1 MNKTQG
7 SNKDLSLNEQIDDL
21 RERMRLLQGDR
32 KVNIDVL
39 EANKNSNKDE
49 IKRLRVENKDL
60 RVKGAQLQRA
70 SAMEE
75 AGQEVRHVEREIER
89 LRKQYDELAN
99 KSVKCRMTLDTM
111 MDEVKDLELD
121 SKRPHME
128 DNEHTRR
135 IRALE
140 NKLDK
145 AMIKYN
151 EAQSI
156 RKTYEQIVRRLRE
169 ERVGFDNQLGAIER
183 TMGAKQRDYEEL
195 LLLQGDANHARET
208 ALGELDRV
216 RAGYQEERVK
226 REKELR
232 STHQMVQSRRQI
244 IERMKHRDKVRKS
257 LAGQDDFDTKT
268 QSQVNAATQKLL
280 TNERM
285 DARSK
290 IDIFEN
296 AFRKIK
302 EATGVSDVNEVIQKI
317 ISQESST
324 ENLISL
330 TRENQSKIE
339 NLNDH
344 KRKLKAKVEEIKY
357 SGVGGGHRRKMV
369 DDHED
374 QLANSSA
381 RLERSRLKYERL
393 CKGLIAMKAGVGH
406 LQEKLEVVR
415 DDVGGKRI
423 ELSDETVAEVLRE
436 CELGL
441 VALSK
446 RIKAGEEEKKRSN
459 LFAIA
464 PAATYG
470 YADEDRDLDEEA
482 ELAASRP
489 YNQRIALSL
498 YDDDD
503 GDDGGGNMG
512 GEEPSLDQ
520 HDEDELTRDKVK
532 RASQQILLAI
542 DRKKRKPKKRGAG
555 GHAHTMGSPSHAP
568 ADEDRNTRSAGGRP
582 GSP

>member
-1 MNKTQG
+1 MKNTQ
-7 SNKDLSLNEQIDDL
+7 SNKDLSLNDQIDDL

-32 KVNIDVL
+32 KVNIDIL

-49 IKRLRVENKDL
+49 IRKLRVDNKDL
-60 RVKGAQLQRA
+60 RVKAAQLQRT
-70 SAMEE
+70 SEMEE
-75 AGQEVRHVEREIER
+75 AGQETRHVEREVER
-89 LRKQYDELAN
+89 LRKQSDEQRS
-99 KSVKCRMTLDTM
+99 KSTKLRVKLDKM
-111 MDEVKDLELD
+111 MDEVRDLELD

-216 RAGYQEERVK
+216 RAGYQEERIK

-232 STHQMVQSRRQI
+232 NTHQMVQSRRQI

-268 QSQVNAATQKLL
+268 QSQVNNATQKLL
-280 TNERM
+280 TNERL

-339 NLNDH
+339 TLNDT

-393 CKGLIAMKAGVGH
+393 CKGLVAMKAGVGH
-406 LQEKLEVVR
+406 LQGKMEVVR
-415 DDVGGKRI
+415 DDVGGKKI

-436 CELGL
+436 CELAIF
-441 VALSK
+441 ALSK

-459 LFAIA
+459 LFAVA
-464 PAATYG
+464 PSAG
-470 YADEDRDLDEEA
+470 SPQADADRDFDEEA
-482 ELAASRP
+482 EITNSRP
-489 YNQRIALSL
+489 YNQRIALTL
-498 YDDDD
+498 YDEDGGD
-503 GDDGGGNMG
+503 GDGGILGD
-512 GEEPSLDQ
+512 EPSLDQ

-542 DRKKRKPKKRGAG
+542 DRKKRKPKKRG
-555 GHAHTMGSPSHAP
+555 GHAHTMGNPNHGA
-568 ADEDRNTRSAGGRP
+568 ADQDDRNVRSAGGQRV

>member
-1 MNKTQG
+1 MT
-7 SNKDLSLNEQIDDL
+7 LVEQIDDL

-32 KVNIDVL
+32 KVNIDIL
-39 EANKNSNKDE
+39 EANKNSNKEE
-49 IKRLRVENKDL
+49 IRRLRGENKEL
-60 RVKGAQLQRA
+60 RVKTAQLQRTA
-70 SAMEE
+70 DMEE
-75 AGQEVRHVEREIER
+75 AGQETRHVEREVER
-89 LRKQYDELAN
+89 LRKQYDELRT
-99 KSVKCRMTLDTM
+99 KSVKCRVTLDGL
-111 MDEVKDLELD
+111 MDGVKELELD

-216 RAGYQEERVK
+216 RAGYQEERMK

-232 STHQMVQSRRQI
+232 NTHQMVQSRRQI

-257 LAGQDDFDTKT
+257 LAGQDDFDSKT
-268 QSQVNAATQKLL
+268 QSQVNAATAKLL
-280 TNERM
+280 TNEKI

-339 NLNDH
+339 TLNDN

-393 CKGLIAMKAGVGH
+393 CKGLVAMKAGVGH
-406 LQEKLEVVR
+406 LQEKMEVVR
-415 DDVGGKRI
+415 DDVGGKKI
-423 ELSDETVAEVLRE
+423 DLSDETVAEVLRE
-436 CELGL
+436 CELAM
-441 VALSK
+441 VALQK
-446 RIKAGEEEKKRSN
+446 RIRAGEEEKKRSN

-464 PAATYG
+464 PATRQVGSPGSDAD
-470 YADEDRDLDEEA
+470 ADE
-482 ELAASRP
+482 ELELSTTRP
-489 YNQRIALSL
+489 YNQRIALGL
-498 YDDDD
+498 YDDED
-503 GDDGGGNMG
+503 GDEGNGLMG
-512 GEEPSLDQ
+512 GDEPSIDQ

-542 DRKKRKPKKRGAG
+542 DRKKRKPKKKG
-555 GHAHTMGSPSHAP
+555 GHAHTVGNNPAGHNDDDRHA
-568 ADEDRNTRSAGGRP
+568 RSAGGPRAQ
-582 GSP
+582 SP

>member
-1 MNKTQG
+1 MNRTQ
-7 SNKDLSLNEQIDDL
+7 SINKDMSLNEQIDDL

-32 KVNIDVL
+32 KVNIDIL
-39 EANKNSNKDE
+39 ESNKNSNKEE
-49 IKRLRVENKDL
+49 IRRLRAENKEL
-60 RVKGAQLQRA
+60 RVKTAQLQRTA
-70 SAMEE
+70 DMEE
-75 AGQEVRHVEREIER
+75 TGQETRHVEREVER
-89 LRKQYDELAN
+89 LRKQYDILRN
-99 KSVKCRMTLDTM
+99 QSVKCRNTLDSLL
-111 MDEVKDLELD
+111 DSVKDLELD

-216 RAGYQEERVK
+216 RAGYQEERMK

-232 STHQMVQSRRQI
+232 NTHQMVQSRRQI

-257 LAGQDDFDTKT
+257 LAGQDDFDSKT
-268 QSQVNAATQKLL
+268 QSQVNAATAKLL
-280 TNERM
+280 TNEKI

-339 NLNDH
+339 HLNDN

-393 CKGLIAMKAGVGH
+393 CKGLVAMKAGVGH
-406 LQEKLEVVR
+406 LQEKMEVVR
-415 DDVGGKRI
+415 DDVGGKKI
-423 ELSDETVAEVLRE
+423 DLSDETVAEVLRE
-436 CELGL
+436 CELAM
-441 VALSK
+441 VALQK
-446 RIKAGEEEKKRSN
+446 RIRAGEEEKKRAS
-459 LFAIA
+459 LFAISAA
-464 PAATYG
+464 PISSPGGNSDT
-470 YADEDRDLDEEA
+470 EMDEEL
-482 ELAASRP
+482 ELSATRP

-498 YDDDD
+498 YDDED
-503 GDDGGGNMG
+503 GDGDGGGMMG
-512 GEEPSLDQ
+512 GDEPSLDQ

-542 DRKKRKPKKRGAG
+542 DRKKRKPKKRA
-555 GHAHTMGSPSHAP
+555 GHAHTIGSPSGHHGE
-568 ADEDRNTRSAGGRP
+568 DERQRVS
-582 GSP
+582 SP